1 MRHAGWLKQIR
12 LRCGLGVLGK
22 SCAAP
27 EHGRRT
33 PSVWRSQIPPSL
45 VTTVKDPTMA
55 PTLSRRA
62 FLVRSSTVTAGVVAA
77 SLTFAAPATAD
88 PATSTA
94 WVLHPTGGCRCAAC
108 RSHAANRIFASAA
121 DASNGRAHPGCRCL
135 PVGIDIGAAARQTF
149 FTGTGNDVVDRRH
162 PGVEAILSADRTQ
175 HAGGPAHRHG
185 ARVAPIVSPADLPSK
200 IAPPIVA
207 GLPSTHSAAGATVT
221 RLDPTALEWTPLPVA
236 ATALGLILWL
246 RNRRADDATS

>member
-22 SCAAP
+22 SCAAL

-33 PSVWRSQIPPSL
+33 LSVWRSQIPPSL

-62 FLVRSSTVTAGVVAA
+62 FLVRSSAVTAGVVAA
-77 SLTFAAPATAD
+77 SLTFAAPAMAD

-108 RSHAANRIFASAA
+108 RSHAANRIFASAV
-121 DASNGRAHPGCRCL
+121 DASAGRAHPGCRCV
-135 PVGIDIGAAARQTF
+135 PAAIEIGTATRHDF
-149 FTGTGNDVVDRRH
+149 FSGTNVVDRRH
-162 PGVEAILSADRTQ
+162 PGVDAILTADRAQVTARPAQQ
-175 HAGGPAHRHG
+175 HGPPLAPNAGPAYLP
-185 ARVAPIVSPADLPSK
+185 AR
-200 IAPPIVA
+200 IAPPAIA
-207 GLPSTHSAAGATVT
+207 GSSPPHAAAGATVT

-246 RNRRADDATS
+246 RNRREDDATS